1 MKYLMVDN
9 GSVFYSLDGSAAS
22 KKPIDQISK
31 DDLLTLLK
39 LAISEE
45 SFEMDPYST
54 EFIHNAAHQIIY
66 KNIYQKFEDIRLHR
80 VSFED
85 EKVAWMACSRLM
97 NSGCINGAII
107 MFARMI
113 TVTSAARCISTAA
126 FSPLCPNLRL

>member
-9 GSVFYSLDGSAAS
+9 GRVFYSLDGSAAS
-22 KKPIDQISK
+22 KKPIDKISK
-31 DDLLTLLK
+31 DDLLILLK

-54 EFIHNAAHQIIY
+54 ESVNNAAHQIIY

-85 EKVAWMACSRLM
+85 EKVNLYRTA
-97 NSGCINGAII
+97 IN
-107 MFARMI
+107 RYSSELSEY
-113 TVTSAARCISTAA
+113 T
-126 FSPLCPNLRL
+126 

>member
-9 GSVFYSLDGSAAS
+9 GRVFYSLDGSAAS

-31 DDLLTLLK
+31 DDLLILLK

-54 EFIHNAAHQIIY
+54 ESVHNAAQIIY

-85 EKVAWMACSRLM
+85 EKVNLYRTA
-97 NSGCINGAII
+97 IN
-107 MFARMI
+107 RY
-113 TVTSAARCISTAA
+113 SSEL
-126 FSPLCPNLRL
+126 SEYK

>member
-9 GSVFYSLDGSAAS
+9 GRVFYSLDGSAAS

-39 LAISEE
+39 LAVSEE

-54 EFIHNAAHQIIY
+54 ESVHNAAHQIIY

-80 VSFED
+80 VSIYNLIF
-85 EKVAWMACSRLM
+85 
-97 NSGCINGAII
+97 
-107 MFARMI
+107 F
-113 TVTSAARCISTAA
+113 VTKSLPSLYTDSVG
-126 FSPLCPNLRL
+126 FSPRISKISLIAI

>member
-9 GSVFYSLDGSAAS
+9 GRVFYSLDGSAAS
-22 KKPIDQISK
+22 KKPIDQISQ
-31 DDLLTLLK
+31 DDLLILLK

-54 EFIHNAAHQIIY
+54 ESVH

-85 EKVAWMACSRLM
+85 EKVNLYRTA
-97 NSGCINGAII
+97 IN
-107 MFARMI
+107 RY
-113 TVTSAARCISTAA
+113 SSEL
-126 FSPLCPNLRL
+126 SEYK